1 VLSNTFSLPERSV
14 ASIVSK
20 MIWNEELS
28 ASLDQQAGVI
38 VFHRIEFSRTQQ
50 LAQTLSE
57 KVAALV
63 EANEKTLDLKLGG
76 GGGWGDRA
84 DGKQGDK
91 RGEQTGERKGG
102 RPRGARGGARGGR
115 GARFAQGL
123 GGQVRSQG
131 GR

>member
-1 VLSNTFSLPERSV
+1 MLSTTFSLSVRSV
-14 ASIVSK
+14 ASIASK

-28 ASLDQQAGVI
+28 ASLDHQAGVI
-38 VFHRIEFSRTQQ
+38 IFHRIELTRTQQ
-50 LAQTLSE
+50 LAQTLAD
-57 KVAALV
+57 KVSTMV
-63 EANEKTLDLKLGG
+63 EANEKALDLKLGG
-76 GGGWGDRA
+76 GGGWGERT

-91 RGEQTGERKGG
+91 RGEQTQERKGG